1 MSDALSHQKIHL
13 HLDVVGGIAGDMFC
27 AAMLDAWPVHTQPL
41 LNVLQKILPS
51 SCGTPKVWADKNA
64 GMHVQRFALI
74 EVEPQPESKK
84 AKATDKA
91 VKKTESKTIKET
103 VTPTHSHSHTHPS
116 HDHDH
121 DHTTFIALK
130 KRIEQSQLTKN
141 IADIAVR
148 ILTILAHAEAK
159 MHATTIEQVHFHEL
173 ADWDSLMDVVAAA
186 FLIDAVNPQSVSFS
200 DLPLGRGL
208 VKTQHGLLPVPAP
221 ATTEILKGFTCRDD
235 GIKGERITPTGAAIL
250 RYLHTHLTVKRI
262 TQAGLLSQGYGGGSR
277 NLEGMPNLLRLAFFT
292 GPNSLVTVDT
302 VMQIECDI
310 DDMTPEE
317 IALACDI
324 LRETQGVIDVTVSAL
339 RGKKNR
345 LVERVGLLCDTAYQD
360 AICDAVFAQ
369 TATLGVRITPV
380 TRKILPREPFTA
392 HRQGQVVQGK
402 QATRPTGNITRK
414 IESDNLKAF
423 STLAQRR
430 AVKRDTE

>member
-1 MSDALSHQKIHL
+1 
-13 HLDVVGGIAGDMFC
+13 
-27 AAMLDAWPVHTQPL
+27 
-41 LNVLQKILPS
+41 
-51 SCGTPKVWADKNA
+51 
-64 GMHVQRFALI
+64 
-74 EVEPQPESKK
+74 
-84 AKATDKA
+84 
-91 VKKTESKTIKET
+91 
-103 VTPTHSHSHTHPS
+103 
-116 HDHDH
+116 
-121 DHTTFIALK
+121 
-130 KRIEQSQLTKN
+130 
-141 IADIAVR
+141 
-148 ILTILAHAEAK
+148 
-159 MHATTIEQVHFHEL
+159 
-173 ADWDSLMDVVAAA
+173 MDVVAAA